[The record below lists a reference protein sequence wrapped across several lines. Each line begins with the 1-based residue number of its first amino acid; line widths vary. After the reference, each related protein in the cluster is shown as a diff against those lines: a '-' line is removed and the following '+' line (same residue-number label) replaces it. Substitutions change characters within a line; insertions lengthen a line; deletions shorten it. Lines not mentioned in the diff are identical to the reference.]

1 MRFGKQT
8 GETNLEREL
17 RAQRPQ
23 PPTELVR
30 MLSRQIGPVQ
40 RTRRFALPKVALVA
54 AVTAA
59 LAASLGAAGALGAA
73 GGSVHTFGVSVVHL
87 VAPPKTTVVVHPVN
101 TPTPGHATTTPNHTT
116 TTTSTSSSGVDPAH
130 YPWQSQYGHMIS
142 ICWKG
147 EIIQIPA
154 RELFFYL
161 RRGARPPGLCLKWGP
176 YPKP

>member
-30 MLSRQIGPVQ
+30 MLSRQIAPMQ

-73 GGSVHTFGVSVVHL
+73 GGSVHSFSVSVVHL
-87 VAPPKTTVVVHPVN
+87 VAPPKTTVVQPVN
-101 TPTPGHATTTPNHTT
+101 TPTPSHTT
-116 TTTSTSSSGVDPAH
+116 TTSSGSGASPAH
-130 YPWQSQYGHMIS
+130 YPFQWEYGHMLS
-142 ICWKG
+142 ICWHG

-161 RRGARPPGLCLKWGP
+161 RHGARPPGLCLKWAP